1 LAEGTQPA
9 TNFLSFQR
17 QPLRDGCE
25 TLRKFDAHSK
35 ISRSAEP
42 EVIPETVDLMHALM
56 QDGHNPDVAI
66 QEMTPVDEMA
76 LVPKE
81 EPFNTKLSRNRF

>member
-1 LAEGTQPA
+1 MAEQITHAPNSLPCQCPPPR
-9 TNFLSFQR
+9 N
-17 QPLRDGCE
+17 GCG
-25 TLRKFDAHSK
+25 TLRKFDAHWK

-76 LVPKE
+76 LVAKE
-81 EPFNTKLSRNRF
+81 KSFDAELGRDGL